1 MAREDIELHLRG
13 LATPAGTISL
23 ADLAPLAKALQ
34 LLTTRIARELGGQAG
49 PGRTAAPI
57 EQIAGLRLGSLR
69 EGSTTLVLSAGDDT
83 LPIGHPV
90 ETETFDR
97 FWEVVAGLGEG
108 RRPSWVTPPVAEAA
122 LDVASALSAAQQ
134 VEFTGRRAGRPRK
147 AVRLAAANVNRTV
160 WRTDNE
166 PARRPGATVTGVL
179 DLVDLRRRLFRIRD
193 DVGHDIALEDVENA
207 AEAGSLVGQRV
218 AANGEAV
225 LGDRGQVVRVR
236 SARVTGVAVPDQWSA
251 AGRRET
257 EAAALARTL
266 ADIATRPGSR
276 PGPALGGID
285 GVSDDDVDE
294 FLASL
299 RG

>member
-49 PGRTAAPI
+49 PGRTVAPI
-57 EQIAGLRLGSLR
+57 GQIAGLRLSAVR

-83 LPIGHPV
+83 LPIEHPV

-97 FWEVVAGLGEG
+97 FWEVVACLGEG
-108 RRPSWVTPPVAEAA
+108 RRPSWVTLPVAEAA
-122 LDVASALSAAQQ
+122 IDLASALSAAEQ
-134 VEFTGRRAGRPRK
+134 VEFTGRRAGRARK
-147 AVRLAAANVNRTV
+147 AVRLAAASVNRTV
-160 WRTDNE
+160 WRMGSE
-166 PARRPGATVTGVL
+166 PARRSGVTVTGVL
-179 DLVDLRRRLFRIRD
+179 DLVDLRRRQFRIRD
-193 DVGHDIALEDVENA
+193 DVGHGILLEDVENA
-207 AEAGSLVGQRV
+207 AEAGALVGQRV
-218 AANGEAV
+218 AANGEAI

-236 SARVTGVAVPDQWSA
+236 SALVTGVAVPAVWSA

-257 EAAALARTL
+257 EAGALTRTL
-266 ADIATRPGSR
+266 ADIASR

>member
-49 PGRTAAPI
+49 PGRTAAPT
-57 EQIAGLRLGSLR
+57 EQIAGLRLGSVR

-83 LPIGHPV
+83 LAIEHPV

-97 FWEVVAGLGEG
+97 FWEVIACLGEG

-122 LDVASALSAAQQ
+122 IDLASALSSAQR
-134 VEFTGRRAGRPRK
+134 VEFTGRRAGRTRK
-147 AVRLAAANVNRTV
+147 TVRLAAASVNRTV

-166 PARRPGATVTGVL
+166 PARQSGVTVAGVL

-193 DVGHDIALEDVENA
+193 DVGHDITLEDVENA
-207 AEAGSLVGQRV
+207 AEAGVLVGQRV
-218 AANGEAV
+218 AANGEAI

-236 SARVTGVAVPDQWSA
+236 SALVTGAALPDEWSA

-257 EAAALARTL
+257 EAAALAGTL
-266 ADIATRPGSR
+266 ADIPSR